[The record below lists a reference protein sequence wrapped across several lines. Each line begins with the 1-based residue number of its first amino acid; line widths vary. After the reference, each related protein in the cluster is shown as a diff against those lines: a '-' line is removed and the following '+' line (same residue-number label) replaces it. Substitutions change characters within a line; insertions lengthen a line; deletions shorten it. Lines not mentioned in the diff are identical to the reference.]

1 MKNILVPL
9 GMSDQ
14 AESTL
19 QYAVEFAGVF
29 AAKVYVLD
37 VFNVSAKSGN
47 LANISSK
54 IAANSKERLK
64 EIIAKIE
71 HKGVAIKIVTFNGD
85 MVDGIQQLNKEL
97 GIDLMVL
104 APCSNDVSETV
115 YLGTVSGRIIKKT
128 NIPALIVPR
137 NSEFAPFKNVL
148 TAFKSGIVK
157 RSRTLKP
164 LVEVADS
171 FDAVVNLLLVK
182 TPGYTDEDL
191 QVNTALMDISSQ
203 LTITENQTTYL
214 GVLEHFLI
222 KKPDLLVVFRRKR
235 GFFKKL
241 WEKSTILKSE
251 FFAPIPVLI
260 LSVKKD

>member
-9 GMSDQ
+9 GTSTE
-14 AESTL
+14 AENTL
-19 QYAVEFAGVF
+19 QYAVDFAAVF
-29 AAKVYVLD
+29 AAQVYVLD
-37 VFNVSAKSGN
+37 VFNVSAKTGN
-47 LANISSK
+47 LANISEK

-64 EIIAKIE
+64 EIISKVSP
-71 HKGVAIKIVTFNGD
+71 KSSKIKIVTFNGD
-85 MVDGIQQLNKEL
+85 VVDGLKQLDKEL
-97 GIDLMVL
+97 GIDLMVMS
-104 APCSNDVSETV
+104 PRSNEVSEKV
-115 YLGTVSGRIIKKT
+115 YLGSVSGRIIKKT

-137 NSEFAPFKNVL
+137 NSAFAPFTNVL

-157 RSRTLKP
+157 RNKKLKP
-164 LVEVADS
+164 LVEITDKFKAEVK
-171 FDAVVNLLLVK
+171 LLLVK

-214 GVLEHFLI
+214 GVLEHFLT

-241 WEKSTILKSE
+241 WEKNTVFKSE
-251 FFAPIPVLI
+251 FSAPIPVLI